1 MGQGDFIRKGGKM
14 KIRWTMAL
22 SIAFLALVLVLLPAG
37 CKKKA
42 EMSESGAA
50 MQEKTAPAPAESA
63 PAESA
68 QQNSMENPYTKDN
81 PGPWAALAEKHIPEI
96 TYEKTGTG
104 LKVTVKVDN
113 HPMDPK
119 IPHYIMWIKLQDG
132 MGAQLGEK
140 SFVATDPAPI
150 ATFELM
156 SIPEKLKAYEQC
168 NIHGIW
174 LNEVGVNAQ

>member
-1 MGQGDFIRKGGKM
+1 M
-14 KIRWTMAL
+14 KTRWILAG
-22 SIAFLALVLVLLPAG
+22 SIVFLALVLVLLPAG

-42 EMSESGAA
+42 EMSEATA
-50 MQEKTAPAPAESA
+50 TMQEKAAPAMSTPAA
-63 PAESA
+63 SA
-68 QQNSMENPYTKDN
+68 QENSMENPYTKDN

-113 HPMDPK
+113 HPMDPEK
-119 IPHYIMWIKLQDG
+119 PHYIMWIKLQDG
-132 MGAQLGEK
+132 NGAQLGEK

-156 SIPEKLKAYEQC
+156 SAPEKLKAYEQC

-174 LNEVGVNAQ
+174 LNEVEVSAQ